1 MSSISCFTKQV
12 VYNIWHMQESKQPSY
27 MIPGAI
33 IIAGL
38 IIAGAVMSSRANNDT
53 KKEAADN
60 ASAPLAAAENVK
72 PISEKDH
79 LLGSPNA
86 LVTVVE
92 FSDFECPFCKQFHQ
106 TMKQIVD
113 AYGKDGRVAWVY
125 RHFPL
130 DGLHTKARKEAE
142 ASECAAEQGGN
153 KAFWDYADGIFAIT
167 PSNNGL
173 DLNQLPVI
181 AKNIGLDVKAFQ
193 TCLDSGKQASRVA
206 DNLADAIE
214 SGGNGTPYSIILT
227 SKGGV
232 FPFSGALPFEQVKS
246 VIDQAL
252 KN

>member
-1 MSSISCFTKQV
+1 ME
-12 VYNIWHMQESKQPSY
+12 ESNKFIVPV
-27 MIPGAI
+27 AI
-33 IIAGL
+33 IIAGAL
-38 IIAGAVMSSRANNDT
+38 IAWGLISNDSPKTDDQNNDDPDT
-53 KKEAADN
+53 TAQIM
-60 ASAPLAAAENVK
+60 PV
-72 PISEKDH
+72 SEKDH
-79 LLGSPNA
+79 ILGDPNA
-86 LVTVVE
+86 ELIIVE
-92 FSDFECPFCKQFHQ
+92 YSDLECPFCKNFYI
-106 TMKQIVD
+106 TSKKVID
-113 AYGKDGRVAWVY
+113 EYGKDGKVALVF

-130 DGLHTKARKEAE
+130 DSLHSQARGEAI
-142 ASECAAEQGGN
+142 ATECAAELGGN
-153 KAFWDYADGIFAIT
+153 EKFWEYMDELFAIT